1 MYLITK
7 YKNRILTIRILCTL
21 YLFIDNH
28 SFILFTKIIKLNNLF
43 EKQNIV

>member
-7 YKNRILTIRILCTL
+7 YKNRALIIRILCTL
-21 YLFIDNH
+21 YLFIDNYNTN
-28 SFILFTKIIKLNNLF
+28 LFTEIIELNNLF